1 MAIAC
6 IALSDAAI
14 KRAVADESITEIRDP
29 RYPLRLRL
37 GSSRSRGSWY
47 LVTNKDGKASWAKV
61 ANWPLV
67 SAKAIID
74 DLPTLSIQ
82 HRQDQSV
89 KVNTW
94 LSCGG
99 LLNW

>member
-47 LVTNKDGKASWAKV
+47 LVTNKDGKAS
-61 ANWPLV
+61 
-67 SAKAIID
+67 
-74 DLPTLSIQ
+74 
-82 HRQDQSV
+82 
-89 KVNTW
+89 
-94 LSCGG
+94 
-99 LLNW
+99 

>member
-37 GSSRSRGSWY
+37 GSSRSRGS
-47 LVTNKDGKASWAKV
+47 
-61 ANWPLV
+61 
-67 SAKAIID
+67 
-74 DLPTLSIQ
+74 
-82 HRQDQSV
+82 
-89 KVNTW
+89 
-94 LSCGG
+94 
-99 LLNW
+99 